1 MQLTS
6 MVEQMRHEKKEQDQT
21 LPRYYNICVSEDK
34 SQNEESLHRWKPR
47 YPNKNVSV
55 SRTQERKSTQQDK
68 KNEGFM
74 LPPDVLHGIL
84 VDLDRR
90 LINSFEKE
98 NLNSSL
104 FLDND

>member
-1 MQLTS
+1 
-6 MVEQMRHEKKEQDQT
+6 
-21 LPRYYNICVSEDK
+21 
-34 SQNEESLHRWKPR
+34 
-47 YPNKNVSV
+47 
-55 SRTQERKSTQQDK
+55 
-68 KNEGFM
+68 M